1 VEKYGRT
8 KQATDD
14 NTMRFA
20 WWITKATHTHTLRI
34 CKAYSASL
42 LLTENS
48 LGIIRLNLNQYRWC
62 VLSCTVKTEEISF
75 ASVDIE
81 IWSTDSNAQRR
92 DSVVSMLTRLRAGRY
107 GI

>member
-1 VEKYGRT
+1 MEKYGRT
-8 KQATDD
+8 RQATDD
-14 NTMRFA
+14 NTVRFA

-48 LGIIRLNLNQYRWC
+48 LGIIRLNLNQCRW
-62 VLSCTVKTEEISF
+62 SCTVKTEEIWF
-75 ASVDIE
+75 ASVDIV

-92 DSVVSMLTRLRAGRY
+92 DSVVSMLIRLRAGRY